1 MIVWLRAAWS
11 RLAFHPER
19 GGGGI
24 SLMIVLF
31 VPVALIVLALVV
43 DGGGKAR
50 AISRADNIAEET
62 ARAGTTGV
70 NIGALGQGSG
80 QVLDANA
87 AVAAARTY
95 LAAAGVPG
103 TVAVED
109 GNRLTVTVTISQPT
123 VLLGMIGVDQ
133 WTVTGHGTAQ
143 LLRTG

>member
-1 MIVWLRAAWS
+1 MTAWLRTAWT
-11 RLAFHPER
+11 RLTAHPDR

-24 SLMIVLF
+24 SLMVILL
-31 VPVALIVLALVV
+31 VPVALLVLGLVV

-50 AISRADNIAEET
+50 AIGRADNIAEEA

-87 AVAAARTY
+87 AVAAARNY

-133 WTVTGHGTAQ
+133 WTVTGHGAAQ

>member
-1 MIVWLRAAWS
+1 MTVWLRTAWT
-11 RLAFHPER
+11 RLTVRPEH

-24 SLMIVLF
+24 SLLIILF
-31 VPVALIVLALVV
+31 VPVALLVLGLVV

-50 AISRADNIAEET
+50 AIGRADNVAEEA

-87 AVAAARTY
+87 AVNAARDY
-95 LAAAGVPG
+95 LAAVGVPG
-103 TVAVED
+103 AVAVED
-109 GNRLTVTVTISQPT
+109 GNRLTVTVTITQPT

-133 WTVTGHGTAQ
+133 WTVTGHGEAQ